1 MEERAG
7 GVVEG
12 PEHRRLAAGIG
23 MAETDADVDDRGGI
37 GSPEAA
43 QRAEAGE
50 DVAAQHPE
58 CGGTG
63 GELRQ

>member
-1 MEERAG
+1 
-7 GVVEG
+7 
-12 PEHRRLAAGIG
+12 